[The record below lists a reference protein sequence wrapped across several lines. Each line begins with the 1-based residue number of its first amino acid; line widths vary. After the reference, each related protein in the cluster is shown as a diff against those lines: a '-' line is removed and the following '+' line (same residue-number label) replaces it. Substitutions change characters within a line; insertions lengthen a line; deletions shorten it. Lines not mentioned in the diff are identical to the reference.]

1 MFDKEIIDRI
11 KSSIDIVELVGRYV
25 NLQKSGSYYR
35 GLCPFHSDSDPSFY
49 VSPGKQFFHCFGCG
63 VSGDVITFYEK
74 IENLPFSEAVEKLAE
89 IAGIELPKKY
99 SVRTEYDK
107 YTQSLNIL
115 AEAYHKELLSGK
127 HPDVLEYLLKE
138 RGFSEETLREFRIG
152 FSPGNRTFLKKLVSN
167 FGVKLE
173 ELLKAGVLVKKNS
186 DYFDR
191 FSKRII
197 IPIHNENGKVIGFGG
212 RIIPGETGSK
222 YINSPETRYF
232 VKGRVL
238 FNLHRAKKSV
248 KELDYVVITE
258 GYFDSMALY
267 EAGIENNVGVLGTNL
282 TRQHLKL
289 LKTYTNN
296 LLFLMDSDSAGK
308 NATLRSLDLAESE
321 GFSTAVAKITGTKDA
336 GELFKNEGPKALV
349 DTLKNAIPGA
359 VFRVDYLALKVDIT
373 TPQGKQKLL
382 EFLIPTLSR
391 YLQRADNAGFQLT
404 VKAISEKTNLPIK
417 EIIAVAKGR
426 EKPQK
431 ILRER
436 STFKLKQIEKDLLSI
451 YFGHPELRSEV
462 ARVVDFLETS
472 EAFRY
477 LVKFIKKNQDFNEII
492 DEIDEKI
499 GPSLMEAV
507 EYSTDISMAR
517 KMLKDIETHVDK
529 KIIREQ
535 IEEIDR
541 KLRKVID
548 PAMKESLMIRRMEL
562 TRLLK
567 RTLKGGEADG
577 R

>member
-1 MFDKEIIDRI
+1 MFDKEIIEKI

-49 VSPGKQFFHCFGCG
+49 VSPSKQFFHCFGCG

-89 IAGIELPKKY
+89 IAGIELPKKN

-127 HPDVLEYLLKE
+127 HPDALEYLLKE
-138 RGFSEETLREFRIG
+138 RGFSEETLREFCIG
-152 FSPGNRTFLKKLVSN
+152 FSPGDRTFLQRLVSN
-167 FGVKLE
+167 YGVKLE
-173 ELLKAGVLVKKNS
+173 ELLKAGVLIKKNG

-191 FSKRII
+191 FSGRII
-197 IPIHNENGKVIGFGG
+197 IPIHNENGKVIGLGG
-212 RIIPGETGSK
+212 RILPGETGSK

-248 KELDYVVITE
+248 KELDYVIITE

-296 LLFLMDSDSAGK
+296 LLFLMDSDSAGR
-308 NATLRSLDLAESE
+308 NATLRSLDLAENE

-349 DTLKNAIPGA
+349 NTLKNAIPGA
-359 VFRVDYLALKVDIT
+359 VFRVDYLALRVDIA

-404 VKAISEKTNLPIK
+404 VKAISEKINLPIE

-431 ILRER
+431 ILRKQG
-436 STFKLKQIEKDLLSI
+436 TFKFKQIEKDLLSI
-451 YFGHPELRSEV
+451 YFGHPELRNEV

-472 EAFRY
+472 EAFKHV
-477 LVKFIKKNQDFNEII
+477 VKFIKKKQDFNEII
-492 DEIDEKI
+492 DEIDGKI
-499 GPSLMEAV
+499 GPSLMEAA

-517 KMLKDIETHVDK
+517 KMLKDIEMHVDK

-541 KLRKVID
+541 KLRKVVD
-548 PAMKESLMIRRMEL
+548 PTMKESLMIRRMEL